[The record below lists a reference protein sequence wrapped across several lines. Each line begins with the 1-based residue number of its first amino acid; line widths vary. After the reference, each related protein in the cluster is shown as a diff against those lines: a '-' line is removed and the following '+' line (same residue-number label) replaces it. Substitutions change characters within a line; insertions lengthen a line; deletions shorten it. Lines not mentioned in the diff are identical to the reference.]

1 MSLYYSNEKNIQ
13 LIVALLKAHNIRKVI
28 ASPGT
33 TNITF
38 IGSLMH
44 DPFFEIYS
52 SVDERSAAYIACGM
66 AEESGEPIVLSC
78 TGATASRNY
87 FSGLTEAYY
96 RKLPILAITSTREEC
111 KIGHLIDQQIDRSR
125 QPKDTCVCSEHLQ
138 LIKDEND
145 MWDCTIKINRAIL
158 ALRQHGG
165 GPVHIN
171 LPTTYSKD
179 FSVTKLPIVRK
190 ISRYYFYD
198 KLPEIKQK
206 KIAIFIGTH
215 KKMTIQEQQ
224 AIDSFCES
232 FNAAVFKDSCSGYH
246 GKYGLNYGLLSK
258 DSGFDMDLLIHI
270 GEVSAAA
277 YSCRPKEVW
286 RVSEDGELR
295 DTFRK
300 LTNVF
305 EMSETYFF
313 ESYSCG
319 KPKIETSYFQE
330 CYEKYMQ
337 VQSNILDSPFSNNWI
352 SNYLRDKLPLNSAL
366 HLGIVSSF
374 FAWNRYKLDD
384 SIDVNCNQ
392 GGFGIDGIMS
402 SLLGASLVNPQR
414 LYFCVLGDLAF
425 FYDMNVLGN
434 RHIGKNLRI
443 LLINNGDGVI
453 FRKPN
458 NIGSIFGEE
467 TPLYMS
473 AGGHFGKKNID
484 LVKSYSENLGFEY
497 ISASSKEEFI
507 NKAEKFI
514 TPSLTEKSIIF
525 EVFIDTQ
532 NEILGEKNI
541 PASGFK
547 RKIQSLIGQDK
558 YQKIKEILKPLP
570 KGSMTV
576 DKSGSN

>member
-1 MSLYYSNEKNIQ
+1 M
-13 LIVALLKAHNIRKVI
+13 VALLKAHNIRKVI

-66 AEESGEPIVLSC
+66 AEESGEPVIISC

-87 FSGLTEAYY
+87 LPGLTEAYY

-171 LPTTYSKD
+171 LPTTYSRD
-179 FSVTKLPIVRK
+179 FSIKELPNVRK

-198 KLPEIKQK
+198 KLPEITQK
-206 KIAIFIGTH
+206 KVAIFIGTH
-215 KKMTIQEQQ
+215 KKMTEKEQQ

-232 FNAAVFKDSCSGYH
+232 FNAVVFKDSCSGYH

-258 DSGFDMDLLIHI
+258 DTGFDMDLLIHI

-305 EMSETYFF
+305 EMSETFFF
-313 ESYSCG
+313 ESYSFG
-319 KPKIETSYFQE
+319 KPNIETNYYQE
-330 CYEKYMQ
+330 CYEKYMK

-352 SNYLRDKLPLNSAL
+352 SNYLRNKLPHHSAL

-434 RHIGKNLRI
+434 RHVGKNLRI

-473 AGGHFGKKNID
+473 AGGHFGKKNSN
-484 LVKSYSENLGFEY
+484 LVKSYAENLGFEY

-507 NKAEKFI
+507 NNTEKFI
-514 TPSLTEKSIIF
+514 NPSVTDKSIIF
-525 EVFIDTQ
+525 EVFIDTE
-532 NEILGEKNI
+532 NEIIGEKNI

-547 RKIQSLIGQDK
+547 GKIQNLLGQDK

-570 KGSMTV
+570 KGSMKV